1 MSIIQKNGK
10 APRDLVFRKN
20 RADLPK
26 LGEMVLRKK
35 REKKKTW
42 MWGMDYILLTG
53 NKEARGH
60 VAQNVPSEL

>member
-20 RADLPK
+20 CADLPN

-35 REKKKTW
+35 REKKKTQ
-42 MWGMDYILLTG
+42 MWGMGYILLTE
-53 NKEARGH
+53 NKEARDH
-60 VAQNVPSEL
+60 VALNVRSEL

>member
-1 MSIIQKNGK
+1 MERHQEIWFSGK
-10 APRDLVFRKN
+10 T
-20 RADLPK
+20 ADLPK

-42 MWGMDYILLTG
+42 MWGMGYILLTG

-60 VAQNVPSEL
+60 IALNVPSEL